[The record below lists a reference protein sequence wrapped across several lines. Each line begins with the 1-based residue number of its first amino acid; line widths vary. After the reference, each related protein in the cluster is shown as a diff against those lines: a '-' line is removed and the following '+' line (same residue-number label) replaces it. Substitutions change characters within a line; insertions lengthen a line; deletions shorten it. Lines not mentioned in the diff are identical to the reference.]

1 MGSGRTPTVQP
12 VPEREGRGWP
22 TTVPREDPPTNDN
35 RRRQALGQTCFQ
47 ETSAV
52 KRDAQQP
59 GADRH
64 LESCIEAE
72 HSSLKLLVLETG
84 DPRGSRRAS
93 YTKTPSTNVEEESR
107 IIKQI
112 AQRNETPSPRRRLTR
127 RPNTSSRTGPRI
139 PRFRRIR
146 TLTELLMWLSQVRE
160 GFLSISLCTEGVGEG
175 NPIIELWL
183 DLRYSERPYVP
194 LREGTLEK
202 KAHSESSRT

>member
-1 MGSGRTPTVQP
+1 MGPGRTPTVHQCP
-12 VPEREGRGWP
+12 RGKAVIGPQLVPGEDLRQ
-22 TTVPREDPPTNDN
+22 TTTDDDKPWD
-35 RRRQALGQTCFQ
+35 TCFQ
-47 ETSAV
+47 KSSAV

-112 AQRNETPSPRRRLTR
+112 AQRNETHHP
-127 RPNTSSRTGPRI
+127 
-139 PRFRRIR
+139 
-146 TLTELLMWLSQVRE
+146 
-160 GFLSISLCTEGVGEG
+160 GE
-175 NPIIELWL
+175 
-183 DLRYSERPYVP
+183 D
-194 LREGTLEK
+194 
-202 KAHSESSRT
+202 